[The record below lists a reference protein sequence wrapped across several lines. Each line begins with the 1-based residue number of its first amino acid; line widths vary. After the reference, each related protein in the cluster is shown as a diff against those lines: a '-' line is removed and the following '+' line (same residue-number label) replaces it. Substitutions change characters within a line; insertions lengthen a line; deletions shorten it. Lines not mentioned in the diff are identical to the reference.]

1 MGVVTMTI
9 GGINVLPYLQV
20 RSLSVEHYL
29 NNRPV
34 LRCRLRVRDGDPDYT
49 RPNVYD
55 EVIFSDDNGPPLG
68 NVRLF
73 GGIVFSVKETDV
85 VDYKHRD
92 LDIDCTG
99 YEIFADNVLING
111 IVSGT
116 TRQILQKIVDN
127 LAPHGISLD
136 TGMPMGSTQPDQA
149 FPWYTCRQAMD
160 QLATVSG
167 WNWKFDFDKKV
178 RLYDPASTIGAPF
191 ALDENNGEIVSLQHT
206 KTLARYVNEV
216 WAQFGESKQ
225 LERTDKWTG
234 DGSNIYF
241 GLHYPPVGPPST
253 VVEDTTTHPV
263 SPTVNA
269 AYRWSFNPA
278 WQRLEITNGVA
289 PGAAVPIKSTFMAQ
303 LPGAVFVRNDTEYAL
318 RKPWTIVVQYPEIDD
333 FEKAL
338 SAAQGELNRRV
349 GVVRRLTAATY
360 RPGLEPGMTINV
372 SASKRGLSSTNFLIE
387 RVSIKHETKKP
398 DGSHLFLYEIEALE
412 GNQYQANWLDYFR
425 NLQGKTGASGGVS
438 LTGGSGGGST
448 TTTVTI
454 PHVFWGGSRQFGLLL
469 NNAWAD
475 AIDFLKIRFERPTG
489 TSGAFVTVR
498 AMQRSASGGVNVQ
511 VRIVRSDTLA
521 VMTTGATSPG
531 TAWDEEILTF
541 TPDEGVHDYHLQVYG
556 SSNSAQVFALAA
568 SL

>member
-1 MGVVTMTI
+1 MGVVTMNI
-9 GGINVLPYLQV
+9 GGIDVLPYLQV

-34 LRCRLRVRDGDPDYT
+34 LRCRLRVKDGDGY
-49 RPNVYD
+49 RPNVRD

-68 NVRLF
+68 DVRLF

-85 VDYKHRD
+85 IDYKHRD

-99 YEIFADNVLING
+99 FEIFADNVLING
-111 IVSGT
+111 IVGGT

-127 LAPHGISLD
+127 LLPHGITLD
-136 TGMPMGSTQPDQA
+136 TAMPNGSTQPTQA

-167 WNWKFDFDKKV
+167 WNWKFDYFKKV

-191 ALDENNGEIVSLQHT
+191 ALDENNSEIVSLQHT
-206 KTLARYVNEV
+206 KSLAKYVNEV

-234 DGSNIYF
+234 DSSNIYF
-241 GLHYPPVGPPST
+241 PLHYPPVGPPPT
-253 VVEDTTTHPV
+253 VVEDSTTHAV

-269 AYRWSFNPA
+269 AYRWSFNA
-278 WQRLEITNGVA
+278 EWQRLEITNGSA
-289 PGAAVPIKSTFMAQ
+289 PGNVQIRSTYMAQ
-303 LPGAVFVRNDTEYAL
+303 LPGAVFVRNDPEYIL
-318 RKPWTIVVQYPEIDD
+318 RGPWTIVVQYPEIDD

-349 GVVRRLTAATY
+349 GVVRRLTASTY

-372 SASKRGLSSTNFLIE
+372 TATKRGLSSTNFLIE
-387 RVSIKHETKKP
+387 RVSIKHETQRR
-398 DGSHLFLYEIEALE
+398 DGSHLFLYEIEAIE
-412 GNQYQANWLDYFR
+412 GNQYQANWMEYFR

-438 LTGGSGGGST
+438 LGSGGGGST

-475 AIDFLKIRFERPTG
+475 AIDFLPIRFERPTG

-498 AMQRSASGGVNVQ
+498 AMQRSGSVGVNVQ
-511 VRIVRSDTLA
+511 VCIVRTDTGI
-521 VMTTGATSPG
+521 VMATGAASPG
-531 TAWDEEILTF
+531 TGWDEEILTF
-541 TPDEGVHDYHLQVYG
+541 TPDEGVHDYKLQVYG
-556 SSNSAQVFALAA
+556 SNNSAQVYALAA